1 MKIAKHYQ
9 LLKYIYIY
17 VTYVYIYIYVYCF
30 PGSSSGKK
38 SSYNAGD
45 PALSLGRED
54 PLVKGS
60 FIYIYIY
67 KNIYNVNNY
76 CYWHQNRRDYIAID
90 PGMYHYLELE

>member
-1 MKIAKHYQ
+1 MCI
-9 LLKYIYIY
+9 
-17 VTYVYIYIYVYCF
+17 YIYIYVYCF

-45 PALSLGRED
+45 TALSQGRED

-67 KNIYNVNNY
+67 IKISIMWIIIV
-76 CYWHQNRRDYIAID
+76 ID
-90 PGMYHYLELE
+90 TRTGETT